1 MAYSVLLIDDE
12 PNFCS
17 SLKPLLETEGYA
29 VTVSHTGQES
39 LFHLESTLIDG
50 VLLDLGLPDIS
61 GLSLIDTL
69 RTKYPDTVVII
80 LTGCATVDNAVEA
93 LRGGVYDYLQKPFNP
108 ERLLNVLA
116 KGIEYKALKRKLSAS
131 EKRFRQL
138 ARATWEGIIIYD
150 NGVLLQANTQLYD
163 MFGYTEKEL
172 VGTHIFDILLDR
184 KTIKAMHLQTD
195 PETIGPFEATAR
207 RKDGSR
213 FPVEI
218 RVKQIDYSGRC
229 AEVAAIR
236 DVTSIRVSLKKQLA
250 LQQKLA
256 DARRMESLGL
266 MAGTVAHDLNNIM
279 AGIITY
285 PEMLLLDLPADFK
298 FRKEIK
304 MIHDAGKR
312 AAAVVNDL
320 LTLTRGVDTKTEVKN
335 LNTLVDDYINSIE
348 CRELYSRYPDITI
361 TSTTDPK
368 LANIS
373 CSTIHVTKSLVNLV
387 NNAAE
392 AVKEGG
398 NIIIETGNRSFEK
411 SVFRY
416 ETIEPGDYAF
426 LQVCDNGYGIAAD
439 DLPYIFDPFYSKKVL
454 GRSGTGLGLT
464 VVWNTVHEHNGF
476 LDVQSSDK
484 GTCFTLYFP
493 ITKEQPTDPHLLA
506 PSMLTCRGQGE
517 RILVVEDQKNQ
528 REIARRLL
536 ARLGYEVHSVAS
548 GEEAVEFIKQHQVDL
563 ILLDM
568 VMEPGING
576 CETYQRIVEHSP
588 DQKAIIVS
596 GYSSTNDIEQARK
609 LGIHHF
615 IKKPYSIKDISQ
627 ALRLEFS

>member
-1 MAYSVLLIDDE
+1 MAYSVLLVDDE
-12 PNFCS
+12 PNFCT
-17 SLKPLLETEGYA
+17 SLKPLLEADGYA

-39 LFHLESTLIDG
+39 LFHLESTLFDA

-61 GLSLIDTL
+61 GLSLVDAL
-69 RTKYPDTVVII
+69 RTKYPDTVIII

-93 LRGGVYDYLQKPFNP
+93 LRGGVYDYLKKPFDP

-116 KGIEYKALKRKLSAS
+116 RGIEYKALQRKLAKS

-150 NGVLLQANTQLYD
+150 KGELLLANSQLYE
-163 MFGYTEKEL
+163 MFGYTEEEL
-172 VGTHIFDILLDR
+172 VGTQIFDILLDR
-184 KTIKAMHLQTD
+184 TTIKAMHLQSD

-236 DVTSIRVSLKKQLA
+236 DVTSIRRSLEKQLA

-256 DARRMESLGL
+256 QAKRLEALGL
-266 MAGTVAHDLNNIM
+266 MAGSVAHDLNNIM

-304 MIHDAGKR
+304 MIRDAGKR

-320 LTLTRGVDTKTEVKN
+320 LTLTRGTGTKTEVKN
-335 LNTLVDDYINSIE
+335 LNTLVDDYINSVE
-348 CRELYSRYPDITI
+348 CRELYNRYPDITI
-361 TSTTDPK
+361 SSTTDPK
-368 LANIS
+368 LADIS

-392 AVKEGG
+392 AVREGG
-398 NIIIETGNRSFEK
+398 SIVITTGNRSFTK
-411 SVFRY
+411 TFSGY

-426 LQVCDNGYGIAAD
+426 LQVSDNGHGIAAD
-439 DLPYIFDPFYSKKVL
+439 DLPHIFDPFYSKKVL

-464 VVWNTVHEHNGF
+464 VVWNTVHDHGGF

-484 GTCFTLYFP
+484 GTSFTLYFP
-493 ITKEQPTDPHLLA
+493 ITRQQPADSPLIPSLL
-506 PSMLTCRGQGE
+506 SCQGQGE
-517 RILVVEDQKNQ
+517 RILVVDDQENQ

-536 ARLGYEVHSVAS
+536 ARLGYQVHCVAS

-576 CETYQRIVEHSP
+576 CQTYQRIIEHRP

-615 IKKPYSIKDISQ
+615 IKKPYTLNELGQ
-627 ALRLEFS
+627 ALRLEIS

>member
-1 MAYSVLLIDDE
+1 M
-12 PNFCS
+12 
-17 SLKPLLETEGYA
+17 
-29 VTVSHTGQES
+29 
-39 LFHLESTLIDG
+39 
-50 VLLDLGLPDIS
+50 
-61 GLSLIDTL
+61 
-69 RTKYPDTVVII
+69 
-80 LTGCATVDNAVEA
+80 
-93 LRGGVYDYLQKPFNP
+93 YDYLKKPFDP

-116 KGIEYKALKRKLSAS
+116 RGIEYKALKRKLSNS

-138 ARATWEGIIIYD
+138 SRATWEGIIIYD
-150 NGVLLQANTQLYD
+150 KGALLQANTQLYE
-163 MFGYTEKEL
+163 MFGYTEEEL
-172 VGTHIFDILLDR
+172 VGTQIFDILLDR
-184 KTIKAMHLQTD
+184 TTIKAMHLQSD

-218 RVKQIDYSGRC
+218 RVKQIDYSGRS

-236 DVTSIRVSLKKQLA
+236 DVTSNRMSLEKQLA

-256 DARRMESLGL
+256 DARRMEALGL
-266 MAGTVAHDLNNIM
+266 MAGSVAHDLNNIM

-304 MIHDAGKR
+304 MIRDAGKR

-320 LTLTRGVDTKTEVKN
+320 LTLTRGTGTKTEVKN
-335 LNTLVDDYINSIE
+335 LNTLVNDYINSVE
-348 CRELYSRYPDITI
+348 YRELYSRYPDILI
-361 TSTTDPK
+361 TSTTDPE
-368 LANIS
+368 LADIS

-392 AVKEGG
+392 AAKEGG
-398 NIIIETGNRSFEK
+398 SIVITTGNRSFTK
-411 SVFRY
+411 TVSGY

-426 LQVCDNGYGIAAD
+426 LQVHDNGHGIAAD
-439 DLPYIFDPFYSKKVL
+439 DLPHIFDPFYSKKVL

-464 VVWNTVHEHNGF
+464 VVWNTVHDHGGF
-476 LDVQSSDK
+476 LDVQSGDE

-493 ITKEQPTDPHLLA
+493 ITRQQPADSPLI
-506 PSMLTCRGQGE
+506 PSLLTCRGQGE
-517 RILVVEDQKNQ
+517 RILVVDDQENQ

-536 ARLGYEVHSVAS
+536 ARLGYQVHSVAS

-576 CETYQRIVEHSP
+576 CETYQRIIEHRP
-588 DQKAIIVS
+588 DQKAIIIS
-596 GYSSTNDIEQARK
+596 GYSSSDDIELARK
-609 LGIHHF
+609 LGIQHF
-615 IKKPYSIKDISQ
+615 IKKPYTLNELGQ
-627 ALRLEFS
+627 ALRLEIS